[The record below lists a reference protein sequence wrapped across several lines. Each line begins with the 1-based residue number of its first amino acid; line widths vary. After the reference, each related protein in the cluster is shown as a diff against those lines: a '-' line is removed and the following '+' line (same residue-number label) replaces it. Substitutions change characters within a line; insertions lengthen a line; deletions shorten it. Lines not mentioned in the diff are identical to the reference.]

1 MKQYDETNLM
11 AREELLETAQ
21 MLRVDGLPSRASIID
36 YINIESINTS
46 TTNHVA
52 NIFNLIEHEESPFII
67 SKKGKEALE
76 ALCKENPALA
86 IYRPFIIKTLSVRI
100 L

>member
-1 MKQYDETNLM
+1 MKQYDESNLM

-46 TTNHVA
+46 TTIHVA
-52 NIFNLIEHEESPFII
+52 NIFNLIEHEDSPFVI
-67 SKKGKEALE
+67 SKKG
-76 ALCKENPALA
+76 
-86 IYRPFIIKTLSVRI
+86 
-100 L
+100 

>member
-1 MKQYDETNLM
+1 
-11 AREELLETAQ
+11 

-52 NIFNLIEHEESPFII
+52 NIFDLIEHEDSPFVI
-67 SKKGKEALE
+67 SKKG
-76 ALCKENPALA
+76 
-86 IYRPFIIKTLSVRI
+86 
-100 L
+100 

>member
-36 YINIESINTS
+36 YINIEII
-46 TTNHVA
+46 TTYE
-52 NIFNLIEHEESPFII
+52 IKI
-67 SKKGKEALE
+67 S
-76 ALCKENPALA
+76 CVIP
-86 IYRPFIIKTLSVRI
+86 
-100 L
+100 

>member
-36 YINIESINTS
+36 YINIESINAS

-52 NIFNLIEHEESPFII
+52 NIFNLIEHEESPFVI
-67 SKKGKEALE
+67 SKKG
-76 ALCKENPALA
+76 
-86 IYRPFIIKTLSVRI
+86 
-100 L
+100 